1 MMAMPVTNAENTIA
15 GTAIAIEIPQN
26 ECYMTEKLAI
36 RRFVPADAGEVQ
48 NIIRRGPLRPL

>member
-1 MMAMPVTNAENTIA
+1 MI
-15 GTAIAIEIPQN
+15 
-26 ECYMTEKLAI
+26 EKLEN